1 MIFVNTKIIIYRNN
15 QLKTKK
21 SIDKLNLIVYNAKV
35 PWLGLASSRR
45 KLSYRRIYKRREKM
59 KINKAE
65 IVKTYGK
72 NEQDT
77 GSIEVQIA
85 LLTAKIS
92 NLTEHLKQN
101 KQDKHSTRGLN
112 QMVSTRK
119 KLLDY
124 LSETDIER
132 ARSLKAKLG
141 IRG

>member
-1 MIFVNTKIIIYRNN
+1 
-15 QLKTKK
+15 
-21 SIDKLNLIVYNAKV
+21 
-35 PWLGLASSRR
+35 
-45 KLSYRRIYKRREKM
+45 M

-65 IVKTYGK
+65 IVKEFGK

-85 LLTAKIS
+85 LLSAKIS
-92 NLTEHLKQN
+92 NLTEHLKNN

-112 QMVSTRK
+112 KMVSTRK

-124 LSETDIER
+124 LTSQDIER
-132 ARSLKAKLG
+132 ARAIKTKLG

>member
-1 MIFVNTKIIIYRNN
+1 
-15 QLKTKK
+15 
-21 SIDKLNLIVYNAKV
+21 
-35 PWLGLASSRR
+35 
-45 KLSYRRIYKRREKM
+45 M

-65 IVKTYGK
+65 IVKEFGK

-92 NLTEHLKQN
+92 NLTEHLKNN

-112 QMVSTRK
+112 KMVSTRK

-124 LSETDIER
+124 LTELDIER
-132 ARSLKAKLG
+132 ARAIKAKLG
-141 IRG
+141 LRG